1 MSCDG
6 LESPKMNV
14 FSRMAFL
21 ATEIER
27 LQDEKLEKLKLVRA
41 TSGMEKVERLEEF
54 LKLNK
59 EQEKLEAELDK
70 LEND

>member
-1 MSCDG
+1 
-6 LESPKMNV
+6 MNV

>member
-1 MSCDG
+1 
-6 LESPKMNV
+6 
-14 FSRMAFL
+14 MAFL